1 MLCDVCDHYSVH
13 LKHSAIC
20 HISVKLEEEKRS
32 KQTHFLKSKR
42 TSLSVQWL
50 RPLTS
55 NAEGMGLIPEWRT
68 KIPQAMQHSKKK
80 KKHTLFDSTNTPQRI
95 YTTNFFFQ
103 FCDKTE
109 NETLFS
115 AAKCVMTGNTLYVH
129 YKGLKA
135 TVKYAT
141 VFKKSRLINLCH

>member
-80 KKHTLFDSTNTPQRI
+80 KSIHFSTQQIHLREFTPQI
-95 YTTNFFFQ
+95 SFSNFVT
-103 FCDKTE
+103 K
-109 NETLFS
+109 L
-115 AAKCVMTGNTLYVH
+115 KMKH
-129 YKGLKA
+129 YS
-135 TVKYAT
+135 VQQN
-141 VFKKSRLINLCH
+141 V